1 MKKNVLFISPTF
13 YSLPLTDNIIKKH
26 QYLDEVANVTVL
38 AFSSHKKVFNE
49 SETNF
54 YFSKKINSRIFNYF
68 KILLLS
74 YFQIPKLINKHNI
87 DIVTFQDP
95 ITSFLGVYKIKKNFK
110 NIKIVLESHGDF
122 INTLELERNLL
133 FPNVYKK
140 LFLKMASY
148 TIKNADILR
157 AVSSS
162 TEEQALSFD
171 TSKRVVR
178 FPAWIDFEIFSNIQ
192 PTRSDEGNFKI
203 LFIGSITDRKKPHLI
218 IEALPKLHDDK
229 VELHLVGPTPN
240 HKYLDDLREK
250 IISNNLEDRVYIH
263 GTKSRDEVKE
273 FYSESNLMILPSVSE
288 GLARVIFESQVTA
301 CPVLV
306 TDAPGMQDIVIDG
319 QTGYVFES
327 NDLKT
332 MIEKIDYIIKNYSE
346 ASAVGKNAKD
356 FILSNYS
363 ADNFKFSFQKIF
375 DTV

>member
-1 MKKNVLFISPTF
+1 MKKNVLFVSPTF
-13 YSLPLTDNIIKKH
+13 YKLPLTDNIIKKH

-38 AFSSHKKVFNE
+38 AFSSQKKVFKE
-49 SETNF
+49 SATNF
-54 YFSKKINSRIFNYF
+54 YFSKKIDSRIFNYF
-68 KILLLS
+68 KILFIS
-74 YFQIPKLINKHNI
+74 YFEIPKLINKHNI
-87 DIVTFQDP
+87 EIVTFQDP

-122 INTLELERNLL
+122 INTLKLEKNLI

-140 LFLKMASY
+140 LFIKIASY

-171 TSKRVVR
+171 DSKRVVR

-192 PTRSDEGNFKI
+192 PTRSDVGNFKI
-203 LFIGSITDRKKPHLI
+203 LFIGSITDRKKPHMI
-218 IEALPKLHDDK
+218 IDALPKLHDK
-229 VELHLVGPTPN
+229 NVELHLVGPTPN
-240 HKYLDDLREK
+240 NKYLEELREK
-250 IISNNLEDRVYIH
+250 IIFNNLEDRVYIH
-263 GTKSRDEVKE
+263 GIKSRDDVKE
-273 FYSESNLMILPSVSE
+273 FYSENNLMILPSVSE

-319 QTGYVFES
+319 QTGYIFES
-327 NDLKT
+327 NDLESLV
-332 MIEKIDYIIKNYSE
+332 EKIDYIIQNYNE
-346 ASAVGKNAKD
+346 ATSVGINAKD

-363 ADNFKFSFQKIF
+363 SDNFKFSFKKIF

>member
-1 MKKNVLFISPTF
+1 M
-13 YSLPLTDNIIKKH
+13 
-26 QYLDEVANVTVL
+26 
-38 AFSSHKKVFNE
+38 
-49 SETNF
+49 
-54 YFSKKINSRIFNYF
+54 
-68 KILLLS
+68 
-74 YFQIPKLINKHNI
+74 
-87 DIVTFQDP
+87 
-95 ITSFLGVYKIKKNFK
+95 GVYKIKKNFK

-122 INTLELERNLL
+122 INTLKLEKNLI

-140 LFLKMASY
+140 LFIKIASY

-171 TSKRVVR
+171 DSKRVVR

-192 PTRSDEGNFKI
+192 PTRSDVGNFKI
-203 LFIGSITDRKKPHLI
+203 LFIGSITDRKKPHMI
-218 IEALPKLHDDK
+218 IDALPKLQDK
-229 VELHLVGPTPN
+229 DVELHLVGPTPN
-240 HKYLDDLREK
+240 NKYLEELREK

-263 GTKSRDEVKE
+263 GIKSRDDVKE
-273 FYSESNLMILPSVSE
+273 FYSENNLMILPSVSE

-319 QTGYVFES
+319 QTGYIFES
-327 NDLKT
+327 NDLESLV
-332 MIEKIDYIIKNYSE
+332 EKIDYIIQNYNE
-346 ASAVGKNAKD
+346 ATSVGINAKD

-363 ADNFKFSFQKIF
+363 SDNFKFSFKKIF

>member
-13 YSLPLTDNIIKKH
+13 YSFPLTDNIIKKH

-38 AFSSHKKVFNE
+38 AFSSHKKVFKE

-203 LFIGSITDRKKPHLI
+203 LFI
-218 IEALPKLHDDK
+218 
-229 VELHLVGPTPN
+229 
-240 HKYLDDLREK
+240 
-250 IISNNLEDRVYIH
+250 
-263 GTKSRDEVKE
+263 
-273 FYSESNLMILPSVSE
+273 
-288 GLARVIFESQVTA
+288 
-301 CPVLV
+301 
-306 TDAPGMQDIVIDG
+306 
-319 QTGYVFES
+319 
-327 NDLKT
+327 
-332 MIEKIDYIIKNYSE
+332 
-346 ASAVGKNAKD
+346 
-356 FILSNYS
+356 
-363 ADNFKFSFQKIF
+363 
-375 DTV
+375 

>member
-26 QYLDEVANVTVL
+26 QYLNEVANVTVL
-38 AFSSHKKVFNE
+38 AFSSHKKVFKE

-54 YFSKKINSRIFNYF
+54 YFSKKIDSRIFNYF

-240 HKYLDDLREK
+240 HKYLDELREK
-250 IISNNLEDRVYIH
+250 IISNKLEDRVYIH

-346 ASAVGKNAKD
+346 ATAVGKNAKD

>member
-1 MKKNVLFISPTF
+1 MKKNVLFVSPTF

-38 AFSSHKKVFNE
+38 AFSSHKKVFKE

>member
-38 AFSSHKKVFNE
+38 AFSSHKKVFKE

-54 YFSKKINSRIFNYF
+54 YFSKKIDSRIFNYF

-95 ITSFLGVYKIKKNFK
+95 ITSFLGVYRIKKNFK

-178 FPAWIDFEIFSNIQ
+178 FPAWIDFEIFSNIR
-192 PTRSDEGNFKI
+192 PTRSNEGNFKI

-218 IEALPKLHDDK
+218 IEALPKLHVDK

-240 HKYLDDLREK
+240 HKYLDELREK
-250 IISNNLEDRVYIH
+250 IINNKLENRVYIH

-346 ASAVGKNAKD
+346 ATAVGKNAKD

>member
-38 AFSSHKKVFNE
+38 AFSSHKKVFKE

-54 YFSKKINSRIFNYF
+54 YFSKKIDSRIFNYF

-240 HKYLDDLREK
+240 HKYLDELREK
-250 IISNNLEDRVYIH
+250 IISNKLEDRVYIH

-327 NDLKT
+327 NDLRT

-346 ASAVGKNAKD
+346 ATAVGKNAKD

>member
-1 MKKNVLFISPTF
+1 MKKNVLFVSPTF
-13 YSLPLTDNIIKKH
+13 YNLPLTDNIVKKH
-26 QYLDEVANVTVL
+26 KYLEEIANVTVL
-38 AFSSHKKVFNE
+38 AFSNQKKFFKE
-49 SETNF
+49 SDTNF
-54 YFSKKINSRIFNYF
+54 YFSKKIDSRIFNYF
-68 KILLLS
+68 KIFFIS

-87 DIVTFQDP
+87 EIVTFQDP
-95 ITSFLGVYKIKKNFK
+95 ITSFLGVYKIKRNFN

-122 INTLELERNLL
+122 INTLELEKNLL
-133 FPNVYKK
+133 FPNAYKK

-192 PTRSDEGNFKI
+192 PTRSNEGNFKI
-203 LFIGSITDRKKPHLI
+203 LFIGSITDRKKPHMI
-218 IEALPKLHDDK
+218 IDALPKLHDDK
-229 VELHLVGPTPN
+229 VEFHLVGPTPN
-240 HKYLDDLREK
+240 QKYLEELREK
-250 IISNNLEDRVYIH
+250 IKYNNLEDRVYIH
-263 GTKSRDEVKE
+263 GIKSRDEVKE
-273 FYSESNLMILPSVSE
+273 FYSENNLMILPSISE

-319 QTGYVFES
+319 QTGYVFKS
-327 NDLKT
+327 NDLKS
-332 MIEKIDYIIKNYSE
+332 MIEKIDYIIQNYNE
-346 ASAVGKNAKD
+346 ATSVGKNAKD

>member
-13 YSLPLTDNIIKKH
+13 YSLPLTENIIKKH

-38 AFSSHKKVFNE
+38 AFSSQKKVFKQSE
-49 SETNF
+49 SNF
-54 YFSKKINSRIFNYF
+54 YFSKKIDSRIFNYF

-346 ASAVGKNAKD
+346 ATLVGKNAKD

>member
-1 MKKNVLFISPTF
+1 MKKNVLFVSPTF
-13 YSLPLTDNIIKKH
+13 YNLPLTDNIVKKH
-26 QYLDEVANVTVL
+26 KYHEEIANVTVL
-38 AFSSHKKVFNE
+38 AFSNQKKFFKE
-49 SETNF
+49 SDTNF
-54 YFSKKINSRIFNYF
+54 YFSKKIDSRIFNYF
-68 KILLLS
+68 KIFFIS

-87 DIVTFQDP
+87 EIVTFQDP
-95 ITSFLGVYKIKKNFK
+95 ITSFLGVYKIKKNFN

-122 INTLELERNLL
+122 INTLELEKNLL
-133 FPNVYKK
+133 FPNAYKK

-240 HKYLDDLREK
+240 HKYLDELREK
-250 IISNNLEDRVYIH
+250 IISNNLKDRVYIH

-327 NDLKT
+327 NDLRT

-346 ASAVGKNAKD
+346 ATAVGKNAKD

>member
-38 AFSSHKKVFNE
+38 AFSSHKKVFKE

-54 YFSKKINSRIFNYF
+54 YFSKKIDSRIFNYF

-240 HKYLDDLREK
+240 HKYLDELREK
-250 IISNNLEDRVYIH
+250 IISNNLKDRVYIH

-346 ASAVGKNAKD
+346 ATAVGKNAKD

>member
-1 MKKNVLFISPTF
+1 MKKNVLFVSPTF
-13 YSLPLTDNIIKKH
+13 YNLPLTDNIVKKH
-26 QYLDEVANVTVL
+26 KYLEEIANVTVL
-38 AFSSHKKVFNE
+38 AFSNQKKFFKE
-49 SETNF
+49 SDTNF
-54 YFSKKINSRIFNYF
+54 YFSKKIDSRIFNYF
-68 KILLLS
+68 KIFFIS

-87 DIVTFQDP
+87 EIVTFQDP
-95 ITSFLGVYKIKKNFK
+95 ITSFLGVYKIKKNFN

-122 INTLELERNLL
+122 INTLELEKNLL
-133 FPNVYKK
+133 FPNAYKK

-192 PTRSDEGNFKI
+192 PTRSNEGNFKI
-203 LFIGSITDRKKPHLI
+203 LFIGSITDRKKPHMI
-218 IEALPKLHDDK
+218 IDALPKLHDDK
-229 VELHLVGPTPN
+229 VEFHLVGPTPN
-240 HKYLDDLREK
+240 QKYLEELREK
-250 IISNNLEDRVYIH
+250 IKYNNLEDRVYIH
-263 GTKSRDEVKE
+263 GIKSRDEVKE
-273 FYSESNLMILPSVSE
+273 FYSENNLMILPSISE

-319 QTGYVFES
+319 QTGYVFKS
-327 NDLKT
+327 NDLKS
-332 MIEKIDYIIKNYSE
+332 MIEKIDYIIQNYNE
-346 ASAVGKNAKD
+346 ATSVGKNAKD

>member
-38 AFSSHKKVFNE
+38 AFSSHKKVFKE

-54 YFSKKINSRIFNYF
+54 YFSKKIDSRIFNYF

-133 FPNVYKK
+133 FPNIYKK

-240 HKYLDDLREK
+240 RKYLDELREK

-346 ASAVGKNAKD
+346 ATAVGKNAKD

>member
-38 AFSSHKKVFNE
+38 AFSSHKKVFKE

-54 YFSKKINSRIFNYF
+54 YFSKKIDSRIFNYF

-95 ITSFLGVYKIKKNFK
+95 ITSFLGVYKIKKNFN

-122 INTLELERNLL
+122 INTLELEKNLL
-133 FPNVYKK
+133 FPNAYKK

-218 IEALPKLHDDK
+218 IEALPKLNDDK

-240 HKYLDDLREK
+240 HKYLDELREK
-250 IISNNLEDRVYIH
+250 IISNKLEDRVYIH

-327 NDLKT
+327 NDLRT

-346 ASAVGKNAKD
+346 ATAVGKNAKD

>member
-38 AFSSHKKVFNE
+38 AFSSHKKVFKE

-346 ASAVGKNAKD
+346 ATLVGKNAKD

>member
-38 AFSSHKKVFNE
+38 AFSSHKKVFKE

-54 YFSKKINSRIFNYF
+54 YFSKKIDSRIFNYF

-218 IEALPKLHDDK
+218 IEALPKLHEDK

-240 HKYLDDLREK
+240 HKYLDELREK

>member
-1 MKKNVLFISPTF
+1 MKKNVLFVSPTF
-13 YSLPLTDNIIKKH
+13 YKLPLNDNIIKKH

-38 AFSSHKKVFNE
+38 AFSSQKKVFKE
-49 SETNF
+49 SATNF
-54 YFSKKINSRIFNYF
+54 YFSKKIDSRIFNYF
-68 KILLLS
+68 KILFIS
-74 YFQIPKLINKHNI
+74 YFEIPKLINKHNI
-87 DIVTFQDP
+87 EIVTFQDP

-122 INTLELERNLL
+122 INTLKLEKNLI

-140 LFLKMASY
+140 LFIKIASY

-171 TSKRVVR
+171 DSKRVVR

-192 PTRSDEGNFKI
+192 PTRSDVGNFKI
-203 LFIGSITDRKKPHLI
+203 LFIGSITDRKKPHMI
-218 IEALPKLHDDK
+218 IDALPKLHDK
-229 VELHLVGPTPN
+229 NVELHLVGPTPN
-240 HKYLDDLREK
+240 NKYLEELREK

-263 GTKSRDEVKE
+263 GIKSRDDVKE
-273 FYSESNLMILPSVSE
+273 FYSENNLMILPSVSE

-319 QTGYVFES
+319 QTGYIFES
-327 NDLKT
+327 NDLESLV
-332 MIEKIDYIIKNYSE
+332 EKIDYIIQNYNE
-346 ASAVGKNAKD
+346 ATSVGINAKD

-363 ADNFKFSFQKIF
+363 SDNFKFSFKKIF

>member
-1 MKKNVLFISPTF
+1 MKKNVLFVSPTF
-13 YSLPLTDNIIKKH
+13 YKLPLTDNIIKKH

-38 AFSSHKKVFNE
+38 AFSSQKKVFKE
-49 SETNF
+49 SATNF
-54 YFSKKINSRIFNYF
+54 YFSKKIDSRIFNYF
-68 KILLLS
+68 KILFIS
-74 YFQIPKLINKHNI
+74 YFEIPKLINKHNI
-87 DIVTFQDP
+87 EIVTFQDP

-122 INTLELERNLL
+122 INTLKLEKNLI

-140 LFLKMASY
+140 LFIKIASY

-171 TSKRVVR
+171 DSKRVVR

-192 PTRSDEGNFKI
+192 PTRSDVGNFKI
-203 LFIGSITDRKKPHLI
+203 LFIGSITDRKKPHMI
-218 IEALPKLHDDK
+218 IDALPKLQDK
-229 VELHLVGPTPN
+229 DVELHLVGPTPN
-240 HKYLDDLREK
+240 NKYLEELREK

-263 GTKSRDEVKE
+263 GIKSRDDVKE
-273 FYSESNLMILPSVSE
+273 FYSENNLMILPSVSE

-319 QTGYVFES
+319 QTGYIFES
-327 NDLKT
+327 NDLESLV
-332 MIEKIDYIIKNYSE
+332 EKIDYIIQNYNE
-346 ASAVGKNAKD
+346 ATSVGINAKD

-363 ADNFKFSFQKIF
+363 SDNFKFSFQKIF

>member
-1 MKKNVLFISPTF
+1 MKKNVLFVSPTF
-13 YSLPLTDNIIKKH
+13 YKLPLTDNIIKKH

-38 AFSSHKKVFNE
+38 AFSSQKKVFKE
-49 SETNF
+49 SATNF
-54 YFSKKINSRIFNYF
+54 YFSKKIDSRIFNYF
-68 KILLLS
+68 KILFIS
-74 YFQIPKLINKHNI
+74 YFEIPKLINKHNI
-87 DIVTFQDP
+87 EIVTFQDP

-122 INTLELERNLL
+122 INTLKLEKNLI

-140 LFLKMASY
+140 LFLKIASY

-171 TSKRVVR
+171 DSKRVVR

-192 PTRSDEGNFKI
+192 PTRSDVGNFKI
-203 LFIGSITDRKKPHLI
+203 LFIGSITDRKKPHMI
-218 IEALPKLHDDK
+218 IDALPKLHDK
-229 VELHLVGPTPN
+229 NVELHLVGPTPN
-240 HKYLDDLREK
+240 NKYLEELREK
-250 IISNNLEDRVYIH
+250 IIFNNLEDRVYIH
-263 GTKSRDEVKE
+263 GIKSRDDVKE
-273 FYSESNLMILPSVSE
+273 FYSENNLMILPSVSE

-319 QTGYVFES
+319 QTGYIFES
-327 NDLKT
+327 NDLESLV
-332 MIEKIDYIIKNYSE
+332 EKIDYIIQNYNE
-346 ASAVGKNAKD
+346 ATSVGINAKD

-363 ADNFKFSFQKIF
+363 SDNFKFSFKKIF